1 MLVLTGDVIEFAEN
15 LHTSLHL
22 VINLLGNE
30 QLDAIFIVVTEHLH
44 EVVGLVVLTTEAQ
57 HQNGTCIG
65 VEADVAEH
73 LAGVLVVA
81 RELRTA
87 EVVMPGVDGVDTFLT
102 GLFLEGIHQTFGD
115 AVHTAHSRYNPYFVS
130 HTDITVL
137 ADITLKGSVFF
148 FDVKLLVYRIICVFE
163 CA

>member
-1 MLVLTGDVIEFAEN
+1 M
-15 LHTSLHL
+15 
-22 VINLLGNE
+22 
-30 QLDAIFIVVTEHLH
+30 
-44 EVVGLVVLTTEAQ
+44 
-57 HQNGTCIG
+57 
-65 VEADVAEH
+65 EADVAEH

-87 EVVMPGVDGVDTFLT
+87 EVVMPGVDGIDTFLT